1 MSAVRAPDNGRISR
15 GRQLAS
21 FHPSFV
27 TNDRLSSKLFQQ
39 DCSVMLIVMLI
50 AAYNADP
57 AAGRG
62 GERDPGPGEAG
73 RGQQRRPHPGLG
85 QPLRQELRED

>member
-1 MSAVRAPDNGRISR
+1 M
-15 GRQLAS
+15 
-21 FHPSFV
+21 F
-27 TNDRLSSKLFQQ
+27 
-39 DCSVMLIVMLI
+39 IVMC
-50 AAYNADP
+50 NADP

-85 QPLRQELRED
+85 QPLRQELREDRRRADAVQCPDHLPPAVER

>member
-39 DCSVMLIVMLI
+39 DCSVMFIVTC
-50 AAYNADP
+50 NADP